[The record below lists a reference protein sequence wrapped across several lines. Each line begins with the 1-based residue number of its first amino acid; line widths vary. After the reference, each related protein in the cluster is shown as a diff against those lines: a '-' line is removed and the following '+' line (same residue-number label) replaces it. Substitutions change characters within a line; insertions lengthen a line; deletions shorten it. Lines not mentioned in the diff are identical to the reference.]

1 MLQCRTVL
9 ASVPKCGN
17 PEGLKTDQDLAPP
30 SCQDWYQSLS
40 SSPVFPE
47 PLCDGGCAPQA
58 LWHFHVLLATT
69 QLRERSAWGWGT
81 GGQHRG
87 TLPCPSPALS
97 PPSSHC
103 LVGLAK
109 GVCCSSNHCSPEP
122 KAGHLQ
128 PVGCQD
134 WNYSVPSGFELK
146 ICLLNLNA

>member
-47 PLCDGGCAPQA
+47 PLCDGGCAPPSPVA
-58 LWHFHVLLATT
+58 FPCLTGNHTT
-69 QLRERSAWGWGT
+69 QGKECLGT